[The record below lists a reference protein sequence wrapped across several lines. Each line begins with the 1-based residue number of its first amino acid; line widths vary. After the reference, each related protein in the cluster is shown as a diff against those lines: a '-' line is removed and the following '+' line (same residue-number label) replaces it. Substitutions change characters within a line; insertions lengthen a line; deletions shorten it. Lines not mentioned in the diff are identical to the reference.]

1 MNYIQKAARYLE
13 LQRDLASAINDTK
26 TERKCDA
33 ALIELKIDPDLSA
46 AAASKLKVRDKVP
59 LRRRRNRKL
68 FGYFCPTPQ
77 KGKIRGLQ
85 DGFITLR
92 GCITEAETDFSSQF
106 HFLEFQRPP
115 RLSRTGIPL
124 RNENAPISYR

>member
-46 AAASKLKVRDKVP
+46 AAASKLKVGDKVP
-59 LRRRRNRKL
+59 LRIVL
-68 FGYFCPTPQ
+68 MILSDLPDEE
-77 KGKIRGLQ
+77 I
-85 DGFITLR
+85 
-92 GCITEAETDFSSQF
+92 ES
-106 HFLEFQRPP
+106 FLAIFAQP
-115 RLSRTGIPL
+115 LKKVKFAASRTGSL
-124 RNENAPISYR
+124 RCGAA